1 MKEDENNLIDV
12 NTRLLD
18 KSEMETHEKVNNNLS
33 YMKSPT
39 KRNYKKISLENSE
52 YFDENSKFEL
62 LLYII
67 IVTFLF
73 VVLIFIFYYLHY
85 AEYKVDVILEDKD
98 IFKPMIDMRKY
109 KLINLQNNLEV
120 LLISDSN
127 TTKCS
132 ASMSVGVGSFY
143 DGDLPGLAHFTEHMI
158 FLGSKSYPRP
168 SLFEDHLRNYLGSTN
183 AYTEEERTTFYFEV
197 EWQGFTKAIE
207 MFSRMFAEPLFDK
220 NFMNKEID
228 AVNSENE
235 KNLNKDPWRENQV
248 LKSLADPL
256 HPYSKFSTGNR
267 KTLQG
272 VNIDT
277 LHSKVNFLYDQF
289 YMPDNMKL
297 VVLSNQNL
305 EQLQQ
310 TVAYYF
316 SDIRKDK
323 MEQNLRKGEDKSE
336 KESNSINISELN
348 SEAIEPI
355 FEKPNPIPIQN
366 TAVNPYLYSYHSKIP
381 FTSKESGQIIWYEKI
396 AGGQHLD
403 IIFNLDEILTKYQT
417 KPLDYVSYLMK
428 YSGEG
433 SLIEYLKKFK
443 LASKIE
449 VGVVSSFK
457 LFSQYAVSVYLTEV
471 GMRKIEEVVKLVF
484 NYINLIKFNVIKS
497 RTYEELHNITSIQ
510 FKFLEKSEKYGD
522 YLAVLA
528 GMMHN
533 IKSTEYYNLLYAD
546 YIHSN
551 YNETLIRSYLNNLSP
566 VNSLIIVGSLK
577 FPNSLTELLGN
588 ATNQTEK
595 WYGTTFRNN
604 KIPPQLL
611 KTLNN
616 SLISGETFKLR
627 EKNDFITRENN
638 VVSCFGIGIITS
650 YKNVTL
656 HELCDMEK
664 ADLTPDFAINSKNLL
679 AWYKVSNIQ
688 KDFKLNLIKIVAG

>member
-1 MKEDENNLIDV
+1 MKEQENNLIDV

-18 KSEMETHEKVNNNLS
+18 RSEMDTHEKVNNNLS
-33 YMKSPT
+33 YVKSPA
-39 KRNYKKISLENSE
+39 KKSYKKISLENTE
-52 YFDENSKFEL
+52 YFDQNSKLEL

-67 IVTFLF
+67 IVAFLF
-73 VVLIFIFYYLHY
+73 VVLVFIFYYLHY
-85 AEYKVDVILEDKD
+85 GEYKVDVILEDKD
-98 IFKPMIDMRKY
+98 IFKPKIDMRKY

-127 TTKCS
+127 STKCS

-143 DGDLPGLAHFTEHMI
+143 DGDLQGLAHFTEHMI

-168 SLFEDHLRNYLGSTN
+168 SLFEDHLRNYLGTTN
-183 AYTEEERTTFYFEV
+183 AYTEEEKTTFYFDV

-220 NFMNKEID
+220 NYMNKEIE

-235 KNLNKDPWRENQV
+235 KNLNKDPWRENQI

-267 KTLQG
+267 KTLKG
-272 VNIDT
+272 VNIDV
-277 LHSKVNFLYDQF
+277 LHSKVNNLYEQF

-323 MEQNLRKGEDKSE
+323 IEQNLRKGEEKNE
-336 KESNSINISELN
+336 KESNSFTISELN
-348 SEAIEPI
+348 SEAIEPV
-355 FEKPNPIPIQN
+355 FETPSPNSIQN
-366 TAVNPYLYSYHSKIP
+366 TVNPYNYPYHSKIP
-381 FTSKESGQIIWYEKI
+381 FTRNESGQVIWYQKV

-417 KPLDYVSYLMK
+417 KPLDYVSYLIK

-433 SLIEYLKKFK
+433 SLIEYFKKFK

-457 LFSQYAVSVYLTEV
+457 LFSQYAVSVYLTEL
-471 GMRKIEEVVKLVF
+471 GMKKIEEVINLVF

-522 YLAVLA
+522 YLAQLS
-528 GMMHN
+528 GTMHN
-533 IKSTEYYNLLYAD
+533 IKSTEYNNILNAD

-566 VNSLIIVGSLK
+566 ENCLIIIGSTK
-577 FPNSLTELLGN
+577 FPNFLADLLGN
-588 ATNQTEK
+588 SKNKTEK
-595 WYGTTFRNN
+595 WYGTTYRNN
-604 KIPPQLL
+604 KISLQLL

-638 VVSCFGIGIITS
+638 VVSCFGVGIITS

-679 AWYKVSNIQ
+679 AWYKVSQYCIR
-688 KDFKLNLIKIVAG
+688 